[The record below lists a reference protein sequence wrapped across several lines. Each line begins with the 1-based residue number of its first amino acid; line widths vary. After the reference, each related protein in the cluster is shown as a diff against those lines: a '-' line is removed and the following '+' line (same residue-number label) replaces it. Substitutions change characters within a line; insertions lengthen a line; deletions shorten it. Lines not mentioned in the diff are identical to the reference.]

1 MAKNFAEI
9 YDAIKNL
16 DMALTT
22 YEMEYYCG
30 EGVDEEERDMVEN
43 LVELAE
49 DLHESARKFQN
60 FIAWD

>member
-1 MAKNFAEI
+1 LLVSPGFFLSL
-9 YDAIKNL
+9 YQ
-16 DMALTT
+16 T
-22 YEMEYYCG
+22 EYYCG

-49 DLHESARKFQN
+49 DLHEAARKFQN